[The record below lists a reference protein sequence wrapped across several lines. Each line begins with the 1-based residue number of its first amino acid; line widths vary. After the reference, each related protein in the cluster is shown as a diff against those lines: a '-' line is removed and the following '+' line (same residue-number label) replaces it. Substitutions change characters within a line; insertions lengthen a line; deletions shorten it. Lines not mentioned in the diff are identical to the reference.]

1 MKNSQGGAEAGQ
13 TEEQWQRAVLSAVQG
28 LRFGSVE
35 IVVHEGRVVQ
45 VETREKVRFDG
56 AGRLPT
62 RPRGAALR
70 NTPGEPTASSGGV
83 APLSEDTSE

>member
-1 MKNSQGGAEAGQ
+1 MTQGPCPARGE
-13 TEEQWQRAVLSAVQG
+13 TDEQWQQAVREGVQG

-45 VETREKVRFDG
+45 VETRAKVRFDG

-62 RPRGAALR
+62 RPRGAGPR
-70 NTPGEPTASSGGV
+70 NTPAGPTASSGGI
-83 APLSEDTSE
+83 AAQSEDTSE

>member
-1 MKNSQGGAEAGQ
+1 MSQRTEMEGGSDER
-13 TEEQWQRAVLSAVQG
+13 WQRAVREAVLG

-62 RPRGAALR
+62 RPRGTGLR
-70 NTPGEPTASSGGV
+70 NTSAGPTEESGGAV
-83 APLSEDTSE
+83 PLSEDTSE

>member
-1 MKNSQGGAEAGQ
+1 MSERQGPAEREGD
-13 TEEQWQRAVLSAVQG
+13 EQWQRAVLEAVQG

-62 RPRGAALR
+62 RPRGAGLR
-70 NTPGEPTASSGGV
+70 NTPAGPTASSGGV